1 MRILFTTV
9 QRHGHFHP
17 LVPIA
22 RAAVAAGHE
31 VAVACAASFIPHVER
46 AGFQAFPAGFDDRGR
61 STAELFP
68 GFRTIPEHA
77 IASWTIPNVF
87 VAIHAAAM
95 TPDLLTIARD
105 WAPDLIVRDAM
116 EYGGCLAAEVLGL
129 PHAGVRTGSLT
140 SRYEIRQLIAE
151 PLARLR
157 EVNGLPPDPEVAMP
171 FRYLHLV
178 AEPPGFA
185 LPGEVVVPTIYRLRP
200 EEAEQS
206 SEATL
211 PAWVAELPRRPTIYA
226 TLGTVF
232 STYQSGLA
240 IFAAIIAALR
250 DESVNLIVTVGRAN
264 DPARFGPQP
273 AHVHIER
280 YIPQGLLLPRCD
292 MVICH
297 GGFNTITGA
306 LNAGLPM
313 ILVPISTDQPYNAE
327 CCAALGVGRV
337 LGPGQRTPEAI
348 RAAVRAVLAEPAYR
362 ERAAQLREAIAT
374 LPGPAHAISLLERL
388 AVERRPLLSA

>member
-17 LVPIA
+17 LLPIA

-31 VAVACAASFIPHVER
+31 IAVACAASFIPHVER

-68 GFRTIPEHA
+68 GWHTIPEHA
-77 IASWTIPNVF
+77 TASWAIPNVF
-87 VAIHAAAM
+87 VAIHAAVM

-129 PHAGVRTGSLT
+129 PHASVRTGSIS
-140 SRYEIRQLIAE
+140 SRYGIRQLIAE

-157 EVNGLPPDPEVAMP
+157 EVNGLLPDPEVAMP

-185 LPGEVVVPTIYRLRP
+185 LPGEVVAPTIHRLRP
-200 EEAEQS
+200 DDAEQS
-206 SEATL
+206 REAML
-211 PAWVAELPRRPTIYA
+211 PAWAAELPRRPTIYA

-250 DESVNLIVTVGRAN
+250 DEPVNLIVTVGRAN

-273 AHVHIER
+273 PHVHIER

-292 MVICH
+292 LVICH
-297 GGFNTITGA
+297 GGFNTITGV
-306 LNAGLPM
+306 LNAGLPL
-313 ILVPISTDQPYNAE
+313 IVVPISTDPPYNAE

-337 LGPGQRTPEAI
+337 LGLEERTPEAV
-348 RAAVRAVLAEPAYR
+348 RAAVRAVLAEPTYR
-362 ERAAQLREAIAT
+362 ERAAQLREAMAT
-374 LPGPAHAISLLERL
+374 LPGPEHAITLLERL
-388 AVERRPLLSA
+388 VVEQRPLLSA